1 MQIHYAVPKT
11 DQNLDIA
18 ESMSYAWRAKSRQTG
33 QPFENQKLQP
43 AEIARLKR
51 ENAQLKDEVTFLR
64 KAAVC
69 IAKQPKYQ
77 DQMKATFL

>member
-33 QPFENQKLQP
+33 QSFENQKLQP

-51 ENAQLKDEVTFLR
+51 ENVQLEDEVTFL
-64 KAAVC
+64 KQAAVC
-69 IAKQPKYQ
+69 FAKQSNYQ
-77 DQMKATFL
+77 DQ